1 MGIRA
6 SYLLTGGI
14 MTVLGLVLA
23 RFLTGILGALALS
36 VLGFILA
43 VGAFM
48 LKAGLA
54 LLVVWLLVRLARGRR
69 RAAEA

>member
-23 RFLTGILGALALS
+23 RFLSGILGALALS

-48 LKAGLA
+48 LKAGLV

-69 RAAEA
+69 RAAA